1 MGLRPHARRPIAQ
14 ARAGSGPR
22 GVHRGAVRPLRS
34 VAPHVGRGVHL
45 QRLAHDPRLLRR
57 TAASRL
63 SGLRSHRGGRRVH
76 RYRGRHRARLRRA
89 ADPDAQPRPGLR
101 AQHRPGSGH
110 GRDHRLLGRRCLSR
124 PALAHV
130 SRGHVPEHVA
140 RRRGR
145 TEHRPTWRR
154 TDRRVRG
161 PGARRARARPR
172 ERPGGRAH
180 PGLQHGVPQVLPGGD
195 RGLRPAVPHRRRRR
209 GCVLAAAG
217 ARLDSRLPSGRHGLA
232 PPPQLA
238 AHLLAPA
245 DRLRPGGGDARA
257 QVAREIQR
265 PGARA
270 LGRPHLW
277 RRADVHA
284 RVASP
289 AGLSRRLGRR
299 AVSVALP
306 TQLQSV
312 GFAPP
317 DAGMASHDGEPRG
330 DRGAERRLEAV
341 HARGAAVGS
350 RHRAA
355 GRAGVAQRAPR
366 QISRPPRRLG
376 GPAAA
381 PAAHGRAPPGPAARS
396 AAGPPQRGPHTL
408 AAAWHAA
415 ANAALARHDLHLDRA
430 LAGAGAAIAHD
441 GGGTPGGRRVRAAR
455 GPAHSLGSRG
465 PGRLVRRRPA
475 AHGSGGARRREAAD
489 SAPLVARPAAAGTAA
504 DALLRRAHARG
515 GARSRLGSRGGRR
528 ARRPAVRV
536 AHPGANHRCHG
547 HDPGGRRP
555 VAARFG
561 VMTDLAL
568 YRRLLRQARPY
579 WLHLAALFGIGLLAS
594 PLALLD
600 PVPLRIVFDSV
611 LSSHPLPA
619 YLGTVLPAAALGPA
633 NALLVAIGL
642 LLGVAALTQLQ
653 ALANRFMQAY
663 VGEGLVLGFRTRLV
677 QHAQRLSLSYHD
689 SKGSADSLYRI
700 QQDAAVIDKIMVEGI
715 IPFVAAAVT
724 LVMMIVVTLRLDWQ
738 LALVALGVSP
748 PLFVLSRLYRPRM
761 RRQSRH
767 VKKLESSALAVVQE
781 TLGALRVVKAFG
793 QESRET
799 DRFVHRST
807 EGVAARI
814 RLALMEGRYGVL
826 VGLTSALGTAAV
838 LFIGVRHVVE
848 GVLTVGQL
856 WMALRY
862 LDKLYEPLKTISKK
876 AAGIQSYLASAE
888 RAFALLD
895 EQPEVPERP
904 HARTIGRAAGAVAFR
919 HVSFAY
925 GPDRPVL
932 HDVSFEIAPGTR
944 LGIVGA
950 TGAGKTTLISLLTRF
965 YDPLEGAILLDG
977 VDLRDYKLLDLRRQ
991 FAVVLQDAVL
1001 FSLSIAENIAYA
1013 APGATREQVVAAAQ
1027 AANAHEFIERLPQGY
1042 DTQVGERGVK
1052 LSGGQRQRIALA
1064 RAFLKDSPV
1073 LILDEPTSSVDAKTE
1088 SAIVEAL
1095 ERLKQGRTVIVISHR
1110 STTLAGCSAFLTV
1123 DGGRVVAQTTPAP
1136 VVAPPARTPAPTASV
1151 KRREILL
1158 AHPAVRAWQQLDP
1171 ERVVPDRITP
1181 AKFKPNKPRPN
1192 LTVYRLAG
1200 VGIDGAAVIAK
1211 RCTREGGRIERI
1223 VYERVLP
1230 HVPLA
1235 GPRYYGTVEGPP
1247 DEDVCWLLI
1256 GEIEGEKYDM
1266 LRPDH
1271 RAAAARWLGILHTA
1285 ARSAADQA
1293 GLPDAGP
1300 SRYRAAMR
1308 ATRDLIRAQINNP
1321 AFSADDVA
1329 FLDGLVARFD
1339 ELDEDW
1345 DRLARACTGLPS
1357 TLIHGDFNAKNLRV
1371 CTSAQGGG
1379 AEIGAFDWEEA
1390 GHAVPGIDLAQAV
1403 DPSCRI
1409 AASPDLATYHA
1420 VVRERWPNCDATD
1433 VERLATCGAVWRAL
1447 AVISWDGQHLARPWA
1462 DAFLP
1467 NLRMYEAELTHAL
1480 DRFGWRVRP
1489 GRATGRRSE

>member
-1 MGLRPHARRPIAQ
+1 M
-14 ARAGSGPR
+14 S
-22 GVHRGAVRPLRS
+22 
-34 VAPHVGRGVHL
+34 
-45 QRLAHDPRLLRR
+45 
-57 TAASRL
+57 
-63 SGLRSHRGGRRVH
+63 
-76 RYRGRHRARLRRA
+76 
-89 ADPDAQPRPGLR
+89 
-101 AQHRPGSGH
+101 
-110 GRDHRLLGRRCLSR
+110 
-124 PALAHV
+124 
-130 SRGHVPEHVA
+130 
-140 RRRGR
+140 
-145 TEHRPTWRR
+145 
-154 TDRRVRG
+154 
-161 PGARRARARPR
+161 
-172 ERPGGRAH
+172 
-180 PGLQHGVPQVLPGGD
+180 
-195 RGLRPAVPHRRRRR
+195 
-209 GCVLAAAG
+209 
-217 ARLDSRLPSGRHGLA
+217 
-232 PPPQLA
+232 
-238 AHLLAPA
+238 
-245 DRLRPGGGDARA
+245 
-257 QVAREIQR
+257 
-265 PGARA
+265 
-270 LGRPHLW
+270 
-277 RRADVHA
+277 DV
-284 RVASP
+284 
-289 AGLSRRLGRR
+289 
-299 AVSVALP
+299 
-306 TQLQSV
+306 
-312 GFAPP
+312 
-317 DAGMASHDGEPRG
+317 
-330 DRGAERRLEAV
+330 
-341 HARGAAVGS
+341 
-350 RHRAA
+350 
-355 GRAGVAQRAPR
+355 
-366 QISRPPRRLG
+366 
-376 GPAAA
+376 
-381 PAAHGRAPPGPAARS
+381 
-396 AAGPPQRGPHTL
+396 
-408 AAAWHAA
+408 
-415 ANAALARHDLHLDRA
+415 
-430 LAGAGAAIAHD
+430 
-441 GGGTPGGRRVRAAR
+441 
-455 GPAHSLGSRG
+455 
-465 PGRLVRRRPA
+465 
-475 AHGSGGARRREAAD
+475 
-489 SAPLVARPAAAGTAA
+489 
-504 DALLRRAHARG
+504 
-515 GARSRLGSRGGRR
+515 
-528 ARRPAVRV
+528 
-536 AHPGANHRCHG
+536 
-547 HDPGGRRP
+547 
-555 VAARFG
+555 
-561 VMTDLAL
+561 AL

-579 WLHLAALFGIGLLAS
+579 WLHLAGLFGIGLLAS
-594 PLALLD
+594 PIALLN
-600 PVPLRIVFDSV
+600 PVPLQIVVDSV
-611 LSSHPLPA
+611 LGTRPLPPA
-619 YLGTVLPAAALGPA
+619 VRALLPETIAGSRGALLAAA
-633 NALLVAIGL
+633 VGL
-642 LLGVAALTQLQ
+642 LLAVAALAQLQ
-653 ALANRFMQAY
+653 ALANKFMQAY
-663 VGEGLVLGFRTRLV
+663 VGERLVLSFRTQLV
-677 QHAQRLSLSYHD
+677 RQAQRLSLSYHD
-689 SKGSADSLYRI
+689 SKGAADSLYRI

-715 IPFVAAAVT
+715 IPFISAAVT
-724 LVMMIVVTLRLDWQ
+724 LGTMIVVTARLDWQ
-738 LALVALGVSP
+738 LALVALAVAP
-748 PLFVLSRLYRPRM
+748 PLFALSRLYRPSM
-761 RRQSRH
+761 RRQHRH
-767 VKKLESSALAVVQE
+767 IKKLESSALAVVQE

-793 QESRET
+793 GEQRET
-799 DRFVHRST
+799 DRFAQRSR

-814 RLALMEGRYGVL
+814 RMALTEGRYGLL
-826 VGLTSALGTAAV
+826 VGITTALGTGAV
-838 LFIGVRHVVE
+838 LFIGVRHVQANL
-848 GVLTVGQL
+848 LTLGQL
-856 WMALRY
+856 LMAVTY
-862 LDKLYEPLKTISKK
+862 LGQLNEPLKTVSKK
-876 AAGIQSYLASAE
+876 AATLQSYLASAE

-895 EQPEVPERP
+895 QQPEVPERP
-904 HARTIGRAAGAVAFR
+904 NARPIGRARGAVAFR

-932 HDVSFEIAPGTR
+932 HDVSCDIAPGTR

-965 YDPLEGAILLDG
+965 YDPIEGAILLDG

-1013 APGATREQVVAAAQ
+1013 APGATKDQVIAAAQ

-1088 SAIVEAL
+1088 AAIVDAL

-1110 STTLAGCSAFLTV
+1110 PTTLAGCSALLTI
-1123 DGGRVVAQTTPAP
+1123 DGGRVVADTTPAAVEALP
-1136 VVAPPARTPAPTASV
+1136 TPAPPSRTPTRALSE
-1151 KRREILL
+1151 KRRENLL
-1158 AHPAVRAWQQLDP
+1158 AHPAVQAWRQLHP
-1171 ERVVPDRITP
+1171 GRVVPDRITP

-1192 LTVYRLAG
+1192 LTVYRLE
-1200 VGIDGAAVIAK
+1200 GIGPDGAAVIAK

-1308 ATRDLIRAQINNP
+1308 ATRDLIRDQINNP

>member
-1 MGLRPHARRPIAQ
+1 M
-14 ARAGSGPR
+14 S
-22 GVHRGAVRPLRS
+22 
-34 VAPHVGRGVHL
+34 
-45 QRLAHDPRLLRR
+45 
-57 TAASRL
+57 
-63 SGLRSHRGGRRVH
+63 
-76 RYRGRHRARLRRA
+76 
-89 ADPDAQPRPGLR
+89 
-101 AQHRPGSGH
+101 
-110 GRDHRLLGRRCLSR
+110 
-124 PALAHV
+124 
-130 SRGHVPEHVA
+130 E
-140 RRRGR
+140 
-145 TEHRPTWRR
+145 
-154 TDRRVRG
+154 
-161 PGARRARARPR
+161 
-172 ERPGGRAH
+172 
-180 PGLQHGVPQVLPGGD
+180 
-195 RGLRPAVPHRRRRR
+195 
-209 GCVLAAAG
+209 
-217 ARLDSRLPSGRHGLA
+217 
-232 PPPQLA
+232 
-238 AHLLAPA
+238 
-245 DRLRPGGGDARA
+245 
-257 QVAREIQR
+257 
-265 PGARA
+265 
-270 LGRPHLW
+270 
-277 RRADVHA
+277 
-284 RVASP
+284 
-289 AGLSRRLGRR
+289 
-299 AVSVALP
+299 
-306 TQLQSV
+306 
-312 GFAPP
+312 
-317 DAGMASHDGEPRG
+317 
-330 DRGAERRLEAV
+330 
-341 HARGAAVGS
+341 
-350 RHRAA
+350 
-355 GRAGVAQRAPR
+355 
-366 QISRPPRRLG
+366 
-376 GPAAA
+376 
-381 PAAHGRAPPGPAARS
+381 
-396 AAGPPQRGPHTL
+396 
-408 AAAWHAA
+408 
-415 ANAALARHDLHLDRA
+415 
-430 LAGAGAAIAHD
+430 
-441 GGGTPGGRRVRAAR
+441 
-455 GPAHSLGSRG
+455 
-465 PGRLVRRRPA
+465 
-475 AHGSGGARRREAAD
+475 
-489 SAPLVARPAAAGTAA
+489 
-504 DALLRRAHARG
+504 
-515 GARSRLGSRGGRR
+515 
-528 ARRPAVRV
+528 
-536 AHPGANHRCHG
+536 
-547 HDPGGRRP
+547 
-555 VAARFG
+555 
-561 VMTDLAL
+561 LAL

-579 WLHLAALFGIGLLAS
+579 WLHLAGLFGIGLLAS

-600 PVPLRIVFDSV
+600 PVPLKIVFDSV
-611 LSSHPLPA
+611 LGSHPLPVYVRA
-619 YLGTVLPAAALGPA
+619 VLPWAVLGSA
-633 NALLVAIGL
+633 GALLVAIGL

-663 VGEGLVLGFRTRLV
+663 VGERLVLGLRTQLV

-724 LVMMIVVTLRLDWQ
+724 LAMMIVVTLRLDWQ
-738 LALVALGVSP
+738 LALVALGASP
-748 PLFVLSRLYRPRM
+748 PPFMLSRLDRPRM
-761 RRQSRH
+761 RRQSRQ

-807 EGVAARI
+807 EGVTARI
-814 RLALMEGRYGVL
+814 RMALMEGRYGML
-826 VGLTSALGTAAV
+826 VGLTSVLGTAAV
-838 LFIGVRHVVE
+838 LFIGVRHVVA

-856 WMALRY
+856 WMVLTY
-862 LDKLYEPLKTISKK
+862 LGQLYEPLKTISKK

-888 RAFALLD
+888 RAFGLLD

-904 HARTIGRAAGAVAFR
+904 NARPIGRARGAVAFR

-932 HDVSFEIAPGTR
+932 HDVSCDIAAATR

-950 TGAGKTTLISLLTRF
+950 TGAGKPTLISLLTRF
-965 YDPLEGAILLDG
+965 YDPTEGQILLDD
-977 VDLRDYKLLDLRRQ
+977 VDLREYKLPDLRRQ
-991 FAVVLQDAVL
+991 FAVVLQESVL
-1001 FSLSIAENIAYA
+1001 FSLSIADNIAYA
-1013 APGATREQVVAAAQ
+1013 APGASCDQVVAAAR
-1027 AANAHEFIERLPQGY
+1027 AANAHEFIERLPQAY
-1042 DTQVGERGVK
+1042 DTEVGARGMK
-1052 LSGGQRQRIALA
+1052 LSGGQRRRVALA
-1064 RAFLKDSPV
+1064 RAFLKDSPI

-1088 SAIVEAL
+1088 AAIVEAL

-1136 VVAPPARTPAPTASV
+1136 VVAVPASPPPPARAPAPAVSG

-1171 ERVVPDRITP
+1171 QRAVPDRITP

-1192 LTVYRLAG
+1192 LTVYRLEG
-1200 VGIDGAAVIAK
+1200 VGIGGAAVIAK
-1211 RCTREGGRIERI
+1211 RCTREGGRIERT
-1223 VYERVLP
+1223 VYERILA

-1285 ARSAADQA
+1285 ARSPADQA
-1293 GLPDAGP
+1293 SLPDAGP

-1308 ATRDLIRAQINNP
+1308 ATRDLIRDQINNP

-1371 CTSAQGGG
+1371 RTSAQGGG

-1447 AVISWDGQHLARPWA
+1447 AVISWDAQHLARPWA

-1480 DRFGWRVRP
+1480 DRFGWRVRACRATRRPPLP
-1489 GRATGRRSE
+1489 GRAGWDARGSD